1 MTHITYDIAL
11 RDEQTV
17 ESILI
22 SIDKGKGVCGDYAL
36 LFMYLCRRASIPC
49 VYEAS
54 FEMEHA
60 WNAVF
65 INGQWLFVDAT
76 WDDDD
81 SDKIKYTYF
90 LKDRFAFMS
99 NHIPIMGVPDPKLF
113 KNLDPMNLKSQD
125 EVRAY
130 LLENFYWT
138 DGFKMSFRMAD
149 KNIKPIIPYMWDH
162 YVTVKLTYDA
172 KNNLYTVTAKDK

>member
-1 MTHITYDIAL
+1 
-11 RDEQTV
+11 
-17 ESILI
+17 
-22 SIDKGKGVCGDYAL
+22 
-36 LFMYLCRRASIPC
+36 
-49 VYEAS
+49 
-54 FEMEHA
+54 
-60 WNAVF
+60 
-65 INGQWLFVDAT
+65 
-76 WDDDD
+76 
-81 SDKIKYTYF
+81 
-90 LKDRFAFMS
+90 
-99 NHIPIMGVPDPKLF
+99 
-113 KNLDPMNLKSQD
+113 MNLKSQD